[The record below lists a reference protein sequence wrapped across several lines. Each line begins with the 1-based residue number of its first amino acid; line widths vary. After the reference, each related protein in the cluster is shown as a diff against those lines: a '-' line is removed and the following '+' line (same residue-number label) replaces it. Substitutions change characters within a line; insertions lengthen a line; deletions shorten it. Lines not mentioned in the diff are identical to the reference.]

1 MYPITPAIV
10 EWAAHQ
16 LLPIEQSEF
25 LHWRSIKN
33 LHKLVMLSEQ
43 GVYPKYVALDAIDQY
58 NKTSGTAVEYEE
70 VRDLDSTYILCGA
83 GEWRVWVD
91 DQPALLLGDYDE
103 PYEAM
108 ANCDCSWVLLQ
119 IDGELHVIQ
128 SPYTG
133 HRNSSSYEYDDHID
147 GLEKGPYKAFVLP
160 PEVEAGILQDLNPDM
175 PETVFIESHQEKYN
189 ANDRIS
195 Y

>member
-1 MYPITPAIV
+1 V
-10 EWAAHQ
+10 AHK

-25 LHWRSIKN
+25 LHWRSIKT
-33 LHKLVMLSEQ
+33 LHKLVTLVEQ
-43 GVYPKYVALDAIDQY
+43 GVYPEYIALDAIEQH
-58 NKTSGTAVEYEE
+58 NKASNTAVEYEE
-70 VRDLDSTYILCGA
+70 VRDLDSTYILCDA

-108 ANCDCSWVLLQ
+108 ANCDCLWVLLQ
-119 IDGELHVIQ
+119 LDGDLHVVQ

-133 HRNSSSYEYDDHID
+133 HRDSLEEDEEDYIS
-147 GLEKGPYKAFVLP
+147 GLTKGPHKAFVLP
-160 PEVEAGILQDLNPDM
+160 PEVEAGIIQDLNPDM
-175 PETVFIESHQEKYN
+175 PETVFIETHQESYY